1 MTFHGRIVPADG
13 SADYRGWSAY
23 RLVLTYTAAVDGVPR
38 SLDRSVTIRD
48 DGSYSLDPG
57 DPIPDDAFLSV
68 VSPEGR
74 ALASRKF
81 SSLIADGT
89 ANLEPFPADPRDLDL
104 VIDPAAEPVDQRTRV
119 SGRVFVAAG
128 ASSDHSAAAEL
139 EVMIFGASGDRAPFA
154 PLFSGVTD
162 RSGYF
167 AGSVQRRRLTAA
179 YAETGGGAT
188 SVRHTIQL
196 TSGNWLPEPVLLFI
210 DAPEKTGDD
219 EDCGCTAP
227 PPPTPNSA
235 ELAVHGESF
244 STDLGA
250 GCQDFTVPNRTLE
263 EFDFFK
269 IVRTTDPAIMG
280 LTLPDT
286 VRNEL
291 DLPRIASLAF
301 DRGTLAQAVGASAIA
316 VQTAPKPPVP
326 ELAVSSD
333 LRRTASPS
341 TEGALAMT
349 RLATVAANPGAAAA
363 ATLADT
369 GIADYIDVSPLQSS
383 GVRRAAQWGDSVEE
397 KALQA
402 ALSEAVAKIPPAAVK
417 AALED
422 PDGFT
427 PEGLMMLQR
436 KVSAKALRDYLNW
449 RIKPVANRGELN
461 EINLV
466 DWDFTPEFYQATSIA
481 HGHILHFKQ
490 EWRADGY
497 SLGELVRSIP
507 LAPGQKKQIAVL
519 EWDRADTAART
530 EATDVE
536 EVVSATL
543 SRDRD
548 IDEIANVA
556 FSESLR
562 GGSRASTYAGGGGFG
577 LAIGPLVIGGGGG
590 AAKASSDAWSDN
602 SRNLSAQTLNQ
613 LRDRVSQGASAV
625 RNQRSTVVETVGQSE
640 RVTATTEV
648 IANYNRCHAL
658 TIQYFEVLRHFAVH
672 EKLAGVQE
680 CLFVPLE
687 MTPFDDAK
695 VLRWH
700 DILLNACRDRRL
712 LPGFEAI
719 RRLNS
724 TEPLPPNRRYADDP
738 IREMTGSLR
747 VRVSIARPRD
757 PADATVAVQDTE
769 WRFFGFVLSVNP
781 EVLYELYRRDQAK
794 RDRIFRAEIAPQI
807 AEAFLES
814 LRVMLVDRDGREH
827 DAGFDLTV
835 ASRYSENGVMEVEL
849 NDTGRGPRLTRAQIA
864 GISIQTDFE
873 LPEFSKVIVESA
885 SASYAT
891 ERFSGNVFTGS
902 VNDDVVRGDAAFLSA
917 SQLSRA
923 EERNQLA
930 EMRRLRRRLLRHLND
945 SIEYY
950 HRAVWLGMDASRR
963 YMLLDGFEAPGSD
976 GRSVASVVENRL
988 VGIVGNCLVMPV
1000 AAGFQ
1005 LDPVLSEALAEEED
1019 PQKALERLYEIEPAP
1034 PRRLSVPTK
1043 GVFAEA
1049 MPGKCNSCEIIEEDR
1064 FWRWKDFPLPG
1075 SPSAIS
1081 PPSTASRFAAPG
1093 SLRPT
1098 ALPDAIVKFQA
1109 LPSLPDPSGMEAAL
1123 SLLGQD
1129 VFKDLT
1135 GLTNNQKN
1143 AMAALTTAMGTSEAF
1158 AGEAFK
1164 LAMAKDAAR
1173 NLDRT
1178 LDQIKAAKKA
1188 ELLTP
1193 EEASKAMRDAILR
1206 SIAETPASSE
1216 DVVTTPEVE
1225 EAIKKA
1231 SETPNGSATIK
1242 REKGEKTEEV
1252 SFTVD
1257 ESALTIGS
1265 ATGHVR
1271 EYPLEIWVEVPI
1283 IYDRV
1288 DDVTFDYSD
1297 SDRVDTFTAA
1307 RDREA
1312 TPATLAGTA
1321 ILIDRIGS
1329 AIDSKLMREGPSGKL
1344 QVRVNA
1350 MIGYPADPAD
1360 NKKILQ
1366 PKGKTKYA
1374 FVAMIHGNS
1383 SAWELESS
1391 PVTDAPTITG
1401 SALDVKTVPI
1411 KERGDYRGYAYL
1423 QKHLA
1428 ELPHPIVSISFSHGL
1443 PNMLDRIG
1451 LLVET
1456 RSRMLLAAI
1465 GQVIADAAM
1474 PGSLLGD
1481 TVDFASTGLMGH
1493 SRGGEAAVRAFAQ
1506 AKGMAGFTITAICS
1520 LAPTDALG
1528 ASNNFKL
1535 SLPPLEGANYLVVYG
1550 GLDGDVLGW
1559 RETASA
1565 DMGGNGFRLYDR
1577 AECDKAMVF
1586 IPCATHDRFNTV
1598 WATNEEVEWPL
1609 SRYGVD
1615 LPGVP
1620 ARALG
1625 KSTHEALAKEF
1636 IGGFF
1641 DLILNGNAA
1650 EQARFRN
1657 EVKSPTGAAISHQ
1670 WQFATASEP
1679 IDTFTGTAADFGART
1694 LPAGATVERFAP
1706 LTPVAGRD
1714 EKIPHDDHACI
1725 LATASAG
1732 TPAIAYEF
1740 AGDLPVGFDTI
1751 RFRLGRLYPSL
1762 PKSDIDTAVTLSP
1775 PSVDIPKL
1783 RALLKTKQDDINLVK
1798 PPEFD
1803 VILEDTDNKTAR
1815 ILHASLLSGQQ
1826 NGWAR
1831 PEAKVPVV
1839 IVRRESDG
1847 AIFAV
1852 AKDCTLMSLQTLQ
1865 ITTAQMAGIDPAKL
1879 RKISFEFK
1887 APAAA
1892 QEAWLDSIEFVLT

>member
-13 SADYRGWSAY
+13 SASYSGWDAY
-23 RLVLTYTAAVDGVPR
+23 RLVFTYTAAVDGVPR
-38 SLDRSVTIRD
+38 SLDRSTTIRD

-57 DPIPDDAFLSV
+57 DPIPTDASLSV
-68 VSPEGR
+68 VSAEGQT
-74 ALASRKF
+74 LARRQF
-81 SSLIADGT
+81 SSLIEDGT
-89 ANLEPFPADPRDLDL
+89 ANLKPFPVRPRDLDL
-104 VIDPAAEPVDQRTRV
+104 VIDPVAEPVDQRTRV

-139 EVMIFGASGDRAPFA
+139 EVRIFGASGDGARFA
-154 PLFSGVTD
+154 PIFTGVTD

-167 AGSVQRRRLTAA
+167 AGFVQQQRLTAA
-179 YAETGGGAT
+179 FAETGGGT
-188 SVRHTIQL
+188 TLVRHTIHITPQ
-196 TSGNWLPEPVLLFI
+196 NWLPEPVLLFI
-210 DAPEKTGDD
+210 DAPGKTSD
-219 EDCGCTAP
+219 EENCGCTAP
-227 PPPTPNSA
+227 PPPTPGSA
-235 ELAVHGESF
+235 ELAVHGEAF

-269 IVRTTDPAIMG
+269 IVRTTDPAIRG

-291 DLPRIASLAF
+291 DLPQIASLVF
-301 DRGTLAQAVGASAIA
+301 DRGTLAQTVGASAIA
-316 VQTAPKPPVP
+316 VQTAPKPPAP
-326 ELAVSSD
+326 ELPVSSD
-333 LRRTASPS
+333 LRRNATRSV
-341 TEGALAMT
+341 EGARTMA
-349 RLATVAANPGAAAA
+349 RVANTEPAAA
-363 ATLADT
+363 ATITDT
-369 GIADYIDVSPLQSS
+369 GIADYVDVSLLQSS
-383 GVRRAAQWGDSVEE
+383 GVRRAAEWGNSVDER
-397 KALQA
+397 AMQA
-402 ALSEAVAKIPPAAVK
+402 ALREAVAKIPPAAIK

-427 PEGLMMLQR
+427 PEGLMTLQR
-436 KVSAKALRDYLNW
+436 RVSAKVLKDYLNW

-461 EINLV
+461 EVNLV

-530 EATDVE
+530 EATDVSE
-536 EVVSATL
+536 AVSATL

-562 GGSRASTYAGGGGFG
+562 GGSRATTSAGGGGFG

-590 AAKASSDAWSDN
+590 AAKASSNAWSDN
-602 SRNLSAQTLNQ
+602 SRSLSAQTLNQ
-613 LRDRVSQGASAV
+613 VRDRVSQGAAAV

-672 EKLAGVQE
+672 EKLASVQE

-687 MTPFDDAK
+687 MTTFDDAK

-700 DILLNACRDRRL
+700 DMLFNACRDRRL
-712 LPGFEAI
+712 TPGFEAI

-738 IREMTGSLR
+738 IEEMTGNLR
-747 VRVSIARPRD
+747 VRISIARPKD
-757 PADATVAVQDTE
+757 PKDATVAVQDTE
-769 WRFFGFVLSVNP
+769 WRFFGFVLRVNP
-781 EVLYELYRRDQAK
+781 EVLYEVYRRDQVK
-794 RDRIFRAEIAPQI
+794 RDKIFRTEIAPQI
-807 AEAFLES
+807 AQAFLES

-827 DAGFDLTV
+827 EAGFNITV
-835 ASRYSENGVMEVEL
+835 ASRYAENGVMEVEL
-849 NDTGRGPRLTRAQIA
+849 NNTGRGPRLTRAQIA
-864 GISIQTDFE
+864 GVSIQTDFE
-873 LPEFSKVIVESA
+873 LPEFSMVIVESA

-891 ERFSGNVFTGS
+891 ERFSGSLFTGS
-902 VNDDVVRGDAAFLSA
+902 VNDDVVKGDPAFLSA

-945 SIEYY
+945 NIEYY
-950 HRAVWLGMDASRR
+950 HRAIWLGMDANRR
-963 YMLLDGFEAPGSD
+963 YMLLDGFEAPRSD

-988 VGIVGNCLVMPV
+988 IAIVGNCLVMPV
-1000 AAGFQ
+1000 APGFQ
-1005 LDPVLSEALAEEED
+1005 LDPVLAEALAEEED
-1019 PQKALERLYEIEPAP
+1019 PQKALERLYNVEPAP

-1049 MPGKCNSCEIIEEDR
+1049 MPGKCNSCEVIEEDR
-1064 FWRWKDFPLPG
+1064 FWRWKDFPLPD

-1081 PPSTASRFAAPG
+1081 PLSTASRFAAPG

-1109 LPSLPDPSGMEAAL
+1109 LPSLPDPTGMAAAL

-1164 LAMAKDAAR
+1164 LAMAKDATR

-1178 LDQIKAAKKA
+1178 LEQIKAAKKA
-1188 ELLTP
+1188 DLLTA
-1193 EEASKAMRDAILR
+1193 EEASKATRDAILR
-1206 SIAETPASSE
+1206 SIAETPASSK

-1231 SETPNGSATIK
+1231 AETPGGSAKIT

-1252 SFTVD
+1252 SFAVD
-1257 ESALTIGS
+1257 ESALKIGS

-1271 EYPLEIWVEVPI
+1271 EYPVEIWVEVPLI
-1283 IYDRV
+1283 HDVV
-1288 DDVTFDYSD
+1288 DDTTFDYSD
-1297 SDRVDTFTAA
+1297 ADRVETLEPA
-1307 RDREA
+1307 RKKEA
-1312 TPATLAGTA
+1312 VPAKLAGTD
-1321 ILIDRIGS
+1321 ILLDRIGS
-1329 AIDSKLMREGPSGKL
+1329 AINSGLMRVGPSGRL
-1344 QVRVNA
+1344 QTRVNA

-1366 PKGKTKYA
+1366 PQGKTKYA

-1383 SAWELESS
+1383 RAWKLESS
-1391 PVTDAPTITG
+1391 PATNAPAITG
-1401 SALDVKTVPI
+1401 SSLDVKTVPI
-1411 KERGDYRGYAYL
+1411 TERGDYRGYAYL

-1428 ELPHPIVSISFSHGL
+1428 ELPRPIVSISFSHGL
-1443 PNMLDRIG
+1443 PNMLDH
-1451 LLVET
+1451 LVET

-1465 GQVIADAAM
+1465 GQVVADAAQ
-1474 PGSLLGD
+1474 PASLLGD
-1481 TVDFASTGLMGH
+1481 TVDFNTTGLMGH
-1493 SRGGEAAVRAFAQ
+1493 SRGGEAIVRAFAQ
-1506 AKGMAGFTITAICS
+1506 AKGVAGFTFTAICS
-1520 LAPTDALG
+1520 LAPTDFLG

-1535 SLPPLEGANYLVVYG
+1535 SLPPLEGVNYLVVYG

-1559 RETASA
+1559 REKTSA
-1565 DMGGNGFRLYDR
+1565 DRGGNGFRLYDR
-1577 AECDKAMVF
+1577 TECDKAMVF
-1586 IPCATHDRFNTV
+1586 IPRATHDRFNTV
-1598 WATNEEVEWPL
+1598 WAANEEVEWPT
-1609 SRYGVD
+1609 SKDGVT

-1620 ARALG
+1620 DRALS

-1641 DLILNGNAA
+1641 DLILNGNSG

-1670 WQFATASEP
+1670 WQFATASQP
-1679 IDTFTGTAADFGART
+1679 IDTFTGTAPDFGTRT

-1706 LTPVAGRD
+1706 LTPVASRD
-1714 EKIPHDDHACI
+1714 EKIPHDDNACI
-1725 LATASAG
+1725 LTTSSAG
-1732 TPAIAYEF
+1732 TPAIVYEF
-1740 AGDLPVGFDTI
+1740 TGGPPSGFDTI

-1762 PKSDIDTAVTLSP
+1762 HKSDVDTAVTLSP
-1775 PSVDIPKL
+1775 ASVNVTKL
-1783 RALLKTKQDDINLVK
+1783 RALLKTKQDEINLVK
-1798 PPEFD
+1798 PPELD
-1803 VILEDTDNKTAR
+1803 VILEDADNKTVR
-1815 ILHASLLSGQQ
+1815 IAQASILTGQQ

-1831 PEAKVPVV
+1831 PEAKVPIE
-1839 IVRRESDG
+1839 IVKLANGD
-1847 AIFAV
+1847 IFAV

-1865 ITTAQMAGIDPAKL
+1865 IKTVQLVGIDPSKL

-1887 APAAA
+1887 TPATA
-1892 QEAWLDSIEFVLT
+1892 EEVWLDSIDFVLT